1 MTNDPTE
8 IVQLPDKFMGTDLT
22 VTISRIESAVR
33 GLSVEHC
40 GEFLESEGVDGET
53 LAAAVE
59 LKSLASQINVTIH
72 ALGILLC
79 LPHILEAGEIV
90 EYTSLGAGNTGRKF
104 DLETNRRIA
113 EFKFI
118 RWRGGAE
125 AIRQNSIFKDF
136 FILEEY
142 KTSKRK
148 CLYVLGTQHV
158 QKFLQGGRALNSVL
172 SRNNKLRNTYFERFG
187 ERFKTVGEYYA
198 VHRSKVHIEDVT
210 SWLSEQ
216 AENMVDSV
224 EIK

>member
-1 MTNDPTE
+1 M
-8 IVQLPDKFMGTDLT
+8 
-22 VTISRIESAVR
+22 
-33 GLSVEHC
+33 
-40 GEFLESEGVDGET
+40 
-53 LAAAVE
+53 
-59 LKSLASQINVTIH
+59 
-72 ALGILLC
+72 
-79 LPHILEAGEIV
+79 

-125 AIRQNSIFKDF
+125 ADQGRIRYSRISY
-136 FILEEY
+136 ILEEY